1 MDGSA
6 NVVGIIKAAWKYRAS
21 LAPVAAQQKNIFSQI
36 TDTRDYIQCSEY
48 RAKDAAVVENPFNSY
63 VAGYEAMK
71 ETALA
76 HIDVLLQD
84 IGDAAPVSAQ
94 QGAAEAKR
102 TIDTEAFRSVLGA
115 YVGALEAQ
123 ETRRKIEDHYRSIVL
138 FVDSQLSAAKAPA
151 AQTVDARDI
160 DNLDLP
166 DFWKLVRKYA
176 NAGGDTRI
184 TAGQA
189 LLDHIE
195 QWHDSSDNQPNA
207 SIVAQD
213 AAALAWQ
220 HALESAAF
228 YVAGHCANGDH
239 HAKIIMMMPAPTITI
254 NVDAARRFRAQGGI
268 ANDSSANLAATTAGA
283 AATDQKKQVL
293 LDEAAK
299 FEKVFALGDLLDV
312 AYIADSLRVSAG
324 EQPKHEALYA
334 AKGAATT
341 SEDARDAARLD
352 WLMQNNSDLSL
363 KIKGIEGFG
372 WFVHDPISDTSGPYF
387 ETPREA
393 IDSAMRATQQEGGK

>member
-254 NVDAARRFRAQGGI
+254 NVDAARRFRAQGGN

-283 AATDQKKQVL
+283 A
-293 LDEAAK
+293 
-299 FEKVFALGDLLDV
+299 
-312 AYIADSLRVSAG
+312 
-324 EQPKHEALYA
+324 
-334 AKGAATT
+334 TT
-341 SEDARDAARLD
+341 SEDAPLYSTRQDAARYRL
-352 WLMQNNSDLSL
+352 LV
-363 KIKGIEGFG
+363 KKFG
-372 WFVHDPISDTSGPYF
+372 
-387 ETPREA
+387 ETTLPCFLERHLTHSYVADGKASIDAA
-393 IDSAMRATQQEGGK
+393 IDAAMRATQQEGGK